1 MQQIITGSKLSENQ
15 ENKAEIDI
23 ILLYKQVQDY
33 MQMIS
38 NMT

>member
-1 MQQIITGSKLSENQ
+1 MQQNITGSRLSENQ
-15 ENKAEIDI
+15 KNRAETVI
-23 ILLYKQVQDY
+23 IMLYEQGHNY

>member
-1 MQQIITGSKLSENQ
+1 MQQNITGSRLSENQ
-15 ENKAEIDI
+15 ENMAETDI
-23 ILLYKQVQDY
+23 ILLYKQVKNY